1 MSQLFFLGEENGESC
16 TKYLPAVGR
25 PSTRRGLPA
34 VGRRAGQVASSKTP
48 QEACLR
54 QAGKSREARNPPRR
68 ASETLIVAIRDSYVS
83 RISTSSFF
91 NQRSVFDITRR
102 GGPVFRSSYFE
113 FLPDTSYFV
122 QICHF
127 NILHSALD
135 IRHLFTYR
143 IS

>member
-1 MSQLFFLGEENGESC
+1 MSQLFFLGEGKWGRLYEVPSTMYKDPSGGESRFQSDYPLQHSALGVHHS
-16 TKYLPAVGR
+16 TLGR
-25 PSTRRGLPA
+25 N
-34 VGRRAGQVASSKTP
+34 
-48 QEACLR
+48 
-54 QAGKSREARNPPRR
+54 KSREARN
-68 ASETLIVAIRDSYVS
+68 ETLIVAIRDSYVS

-91 NQRSVFDITRR
+91 NQRSVFDISKNI
-102 GGPVFRSSYFE
+102 VLRSSYFE